1 MKGIFTFFFLIL
13 AFSSRADHII
23 GGDIYYD
30 DLGGGNYKFY
40 ITIYRDCNA
49 EGAWFDDP
57 LKLAVYNNNTLIQNV
72 DVFFPGY
79 ITLPIDFNNPCA
91 TAPTNVC
98 VQRAIY
104 EKTLN
109 LPPIAG
115 GYTVSYQRCC
125 RGAKCY
131 EYCQP

>member
-72 DVFFPGY
+72 DVFFQA
-79 ITLPIDFNNPCA
+79 ISHCQLILTIRVLLLQLTF
-91 TAPTNVC
+91 VC
-98 VQRAIY
+98 KELFMKR
-104 EKTLN
+104 
-109 LPPIAG
+109 P
-115 GYTVSYQRCC
+115 
-125 RGAKCY
+125 
-131 EYCQP
+131 